1 MFKMIK
7 NSYQSNL
14 ANQKKLNALTTTGIS
29 MFYASVS
36 LAMWIMVAVA
46 LDVIVYSS
54 RIDGGFI
61 SLWLSYILIAAA
73 ATLALD
79 YGKNNWAF
87 LVSLSVPLVQL
98 ISGYYDYWFGI
109 FNISWDEIFLDFQVG
124 YTSLDVFMLYLANGA
139 YLLGLVALILGR
151 PELRR
156 LFSALWKKA

>member
-7 NSYQSNL
+7 KSYQSNL

-54 RIDGGFI
+54 RIDGGII
-61 SLWLSYILIAAA
+61 SLWLSYLLIAAA

-79 YGKNNWAF
+79 YGKNNLAF

-98 ISGYYDYWFGI
+98 ISGYYDYWFGV

-156 LFSALWKKA
+156 LFSALGKKA

>member
-7 NSYQSNL
+7 KSYQSNL

-54 RIDGGFI
+54 RIDGGII
-61 SLWLSYILIAAA
+61 SLWLSYLLIAAA

-98 ISGYYDYWFGI
+98 ISGYYDYWFGV
-109 FNISWDEIFLDFQVG
+109 FNISWD
-124 YTSLDVFMLYLANGA
+124 
-139 YLLGLVALILGR
+139 
-151 PELRR
+151 
-156 LFSALWKKA
+156 